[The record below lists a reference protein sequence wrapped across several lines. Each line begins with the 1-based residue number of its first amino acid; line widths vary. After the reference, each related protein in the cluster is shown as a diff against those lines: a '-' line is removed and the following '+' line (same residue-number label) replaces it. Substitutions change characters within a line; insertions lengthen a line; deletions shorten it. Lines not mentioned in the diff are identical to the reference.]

1 MKEDRKDIVKSG
13 NKKVVNTSDTSKT
26 PRKRRTEHA
35 QKKPNAPK
43 VPSNSKEYIEQMV
56 EKRKRTIK
64 ISIIA
69 IVAIVLFLL
78 LFTGFAFTSM
88 TNSKIIKG
96 ITIDGIDVSGLNKE
110 EAYKLIEK
118 SVKERQEATILLKY
132 KEYTKEFPMEQL
144 EIEANIQEAV
154 DKAVSTGR
162 NGNIFQ
168 NNFEVIKRKF
178 KKEDIDLAVNLNEEN
193 LDKFLT
199 DTNLELPGVV
209 KEYAYSVEEEEL
221 IITKGTDGIIL
232 NKEKMEKDIK
242 ESITNIS
249 KSFPKEK
256 EIEVK
261 DQKAKEIDIDDIY
274 NQVHTEPQDAYIVED
289 PFQVVVDKDGI
300 DFAITMDEI
309 KNLLKEDKEE
319 YIIPLKVTKAG
330 ITVADLGSRAF
341 PDVLATFTTRY
352 DAGNSNR
359 STNLAIACKKINNY
373 VLQPG
378 ETFSYNQTVG
388 KRSIENGFREAHIF
402 TSSGVEDG
410 LGGGICQ
417 ISSTLYNTVV
427 LANLDIVE
435 RHNHSY
441 GAGYVDPG
449 RDATVSYGALDFK
462 FKNPRKYPV
471 KITAYINGGVATVS
485 ISGIK
490 EENEPRVSI
499 VATTTATI
507 PCPVNTIE
515 DPNMEEGRQEVTT
528 AGMNGYRSV
537 TYKYLYYPDGRVD
550 KVQLSTDTYA
560 TITKVVRVGTK
571 KAVAPVVTPTP
582 TPSIPVVEPTPSEE
596 PTPTPT
602 EPTPTP
608 SIPVVEP
615 TPPEQTN
622 P

>member
-1 MKEDRKDIVKSG
+1 MRENNNRRDVVKSQ
-13 NKKVVNTSDTSKT
+13 NKKTVKT
-26 PRKRRTEHA
+26 RKA
-35 QKKPNAPK
+35 
-43 VPSNSKEYIEQMV
+43 PSNSKEYIEQMV
-56 EKRKRTIK
+56 AKRRKTIK
-64 ISIIA
+64 ISIIV
-69 IVAIVLFLL
+69 IVAIILFLL
-78 LFTGFAFTSM
+78 CFTGFAFTSM

-110 EAYKLIEK
+110 EAYKLIEEK
-118 SVKERQEATILLKY
+118 IKERQESTITLKY

-144 EIEANIQEAV
+144 EIESNIQEAV
-154 DKAVSTGR
+154 NKAEEKGR
-162 NGNIFQ
+162 SGNIFQ
-168 NNFEVIKRKF
+168 NNFTVLKSKF
-178 KKEDIDLAVNLNEEN
+178 KDENINLEVKFNEEN
-193 LDKFLT
+193 LDKFLA
-199 DTNLELPGVV
+199 DTSLELPGVV
-209 KEYAYSVEEEEL
+209 QEYAYSVEEDEL
-221 IITKGTDGIIL
+221 IITNGKDGIIL
-232 NKEKMEKDIK
+232 NKDKMKKDIE
-242 ESITNIS
+242 ESITNVS
-249 KSFPKEK
+249 KTFPKEK
-256 EIEVK
+256 TIEVK
-261 DQKAKEIDIDDIY
+261 QQKAEAINIDYIY
-274 NQVHTEPQDAYIVED
+274 SQIHTDPQDAYIVEE

-300 DFAITMDEI
+300 DFAITMEEA

-410 LGGGICQ
+410 VGGGICQ
-417 ISSTLYNTVV
+417 ISSTLYNAVV

-449 RDATVSYGALDFK
+449 RDATVSYGSLDFK
-462 FKNPRKYPV
+462 FKNPRKYPI
-471 KITAYINGGVATVS
+471 KITAYINGGVATVT

-490 EENEPRVSI
+490 EKNEPRVSI

-507 PCPVNTIE
+507 PCPVKTIE

-528 AGMNGYRSV
+528 AGMNGYKSV
-537 TYKYLYYPDGRVD
+537 AYKYLYYPDGRVE
-550 KVQLSTDTYA
+550 KVQLSADTYA
-560 TITKVVRVGTK
+560 TITKVIKVGTK
-571 KAVAPVVTPTP
+571 KPQTPVVTPTP
-582 TPSIPVVEPTPSEE
+582 SPTPEEPEPSED
-596 PTPTPT
+596 PTPTD
-602 EPTPTP
+602 PTPTVSP
-608 SIPVVEP
+608 SPEIP
-615 TPPEQTN
+615 TPEVPSN

>member
-1 MKEDRKDIVKSG
+1 MKEKNSKEIVEK
-13 NKKVVNTSDTSKT
+13 NKKVTKSNTQNTLKI
-26 PRKRRTEHA
+26 
-35 QKKPNAPK
+35 KKS
-43 VPSNSKEYIEQMV
+43 PSSSKEYMDQMIK
-56 EKRKRTIK
+56 KRKKTIK
-64 ISIIA
+64 ISIIS
-69 IVAIVLFLL
+69 IVSIILFLL
-78 LFTGFAFTSM
+78 CFTGFAFTSM

-96 ITIDGIDVSGLNKE
+96 IQIDGIDVSGLTKE
-110 EAYKLIEK
+110 EACQILNEK
-118 SVKERQEATILLKY
+118 VKERQQGTITLKY
-132 KEYTKEFPMEQL
+132 KEYTKELPLEQL
-144 EIEANIQEAV
+144 EIKADVEKTVEEAV
-154 DKAVSTGR
+154 KKGR
-162 NGNIFQ
+162 EGNIFK
-168 NNFEVIKRKF
+168 NNFTVLKRKF
-178 KKEDIDLAVNLNEEN
+178 KKENIDLEIEINEEN
-193 LDKFLT
+193 LAKILS
-199 DTNLELPGVV
+199 DTSLELPGVV
-209 KEYAYSVEEEEL
+209 REYAYSIEEAEL
-221 IITKGTDGIIL
+221 IITKGKDGIIL
-232 NKEKMEKDIK
+232 NDEKMTKEIK
-242 ESITNIS
+242 ESITNVS
-249 KSFPKEK
+249 QAFPKERTIDIK
-256 EIEVK
+256 E
-261 DQKAKEIDIDDIY
+261 QKAKEIDIDDIY
-274 NQVHTEPQDAYIVED
+274 NKVHAEPQDAYIVDE

-300 DFAITMDEI
+300 DFAISMEEA
-309 KNLLKEDKEE
+309 KNLLKEEKEE

-352 DAGNSNR
+352 DAGNLNR

-449 RDATVSYGALDFK
+449 RDATVSYGSLDFK
-462 FKNPRKYPV
+462 FKNPRKYPI

-515 DPNMEEGRQEVTT
+515 DPTMEEGKQVVTT

-537 TYKYLYYPDGRVD
+537 AYKYLYYPDGRVE
-550 KVQLSTDTYA
+550 KIQLSTDTYA
-560 TITKVVRVGTK
+560 TITKVVKVGTK
-571 KAVAPVVTPTP
+571 KVQTPVAPTPTP
-582 TPSIPVVEPTPSEE
+582 TPSVEPTE
-596 PTPTPT
+596 TPTQTPDPT

-608 SIPVVEP
+608 TTTPEP
-615 TPPEQTN
+615 TPSESTN

>member
-1 MKEDRKDIVKSG
+1 MKEKNSKEIVEK
-13 NKKVVNTSDTSKT
+13 NKKVTKSNTQNTLKI
-26 PRKRRTEHA
+26 
-35 QKKPNAPK
+35 KKS
-43 VPSNSKEYIEQMV
+43 PSSSKEYMDQMIK
-56 EKRKRTIK
+56 KRKKTIK
-64 ISIIA
+64 ISIIS
-69 IVAIVLFLL
+69 IVSIILFLL
-78 LFTGFAFTSM
+78 CFTGFAFTSM

-96 ITIDGIDVSGLNKE
+96 IQIDGIDVSGLTKE
-110 EAYKLIEK
+110 EACQILNEK
-118 SVKERQEATILLKY
+118 VKERQQGTITLKY
-132 KEYTKEFPMEQL
+132 KEYTKELPLEQL
-144 EIEANIQEAV
+144 EIKADVEKTVEEAV
-154 DKAVSTGR
+154 KKGR
-162 NGNIFQ
+162 EGNIFK
-168 NNFEVIKRKF
+168 NNFTVLKRKF
-178 KKEDIDLAVNLNEEN
+178 KKENIDLEIEINEEN
-193 LDKFLT
+193 LAKILS
-199 DTNLELPGVV
+199 DTSLELPGVV
-209 KEYAYSVEEEEL
+209 QEYAYSIEEAEL
-221 IITKGTDGIIL
+221 IITKGKDGIIL
-232 NKEKMEKDIK
+232 NDEKMTKEIK
-242 ESITNIS
+242 ESITNVS
-249 KSFPKEK
+249 QAFPKERTIDIK
-256 EIEVK
+256 E
-261 DQKAKEIDIDDIY
+261 QKAKEIDIDDIY
-274 NQVHTEPQDAYIVED
+274 NKVHAEPQDAYIVDE

-300 DFAITMDEI
+300 DFAISMEEA
-309 KNLLKEDKEE
+309 KNLLKEEKEE

-352 DAGNSNR
+352 DAGNLNR

-449 RDATVSYGALDFK
+449 RDATVSYGSLDFK
-462 FKNPRKYPV
+462 FKNPRKYPI

-515 DPNMEEGRQEVTT
+515 DPTMEEGKQVVTT

-537 TYKYLYYPDGRVD
+537 AYKYLYYPDGRVE
-550 KVQLSTDTYA
+550 KIQLSTDTYA
-560 TITKVVRVGTK
+560 TITKVVKVGTK
-571 KAVAPVVTPTP
+571 KVQTPD
-582 TPSIPVVEPTPSEE
+582 
-596 PTPTPT
+596 PT

-608 SIPVVEP
+608 TPSVEP
-615 TPPEQTN
+615 TETPTQTPDPTEPTPTPTTTPEPTPSESTN

>member
-1 MKEDRKDIVKSG
+1 MKEKNSKEIVEK
-13 NKKVVNTSDTSKT
+13 NKKVTKSNTQNTLKI
-26 PRKRRTEHA
+26 
-35 QKKPNAPK
+35 KKS
-43 VPSNSKEYIEQMV
+43 PSSSKEYMDQMIK
-56 EKRKRTIK
+56 KRKKTIK
-64 ISIIA
+64 ISIIS
-69 IVAIVLFLL
+69 IVSIILFLL
-78 LFTGFAFTSM
+78 CFTGFAFTSM

-96 ITIDGIDVSGLNKE
+96 IQIDGIDVSGLTKE
-110 EAYKLIEK
+110 EACQILNEK
-118 SVKERQEATILLKY
+118 VKERQQGTITLKY
-132 KEYTKEFPMEQL
+132 KEYTKELPLEQL
-144 EIEANIQEAV
+144 EIKADVEKTVEEAV
-154 DKAVSTGR
+154 KKGR
-162 NGNIFQ
+162 EGNIFK
-168 NNFEVIKRKF
+168 NNFTVLKRKF
-178 KKEDIDLAVNLNEEN
+178 KKENIDLEIELNEEN
-193 LDKFLT
+193 LAKILS
-199 DTNLELPGVV
+199 DTSLELPGVV
-209 KEYAYSVEEEEL
+209 REYAYSIEEAEL
-221 IITKGTDGIIL
+221 IITKGKDGIIL
-232 NKEKMEKDIK
+232 NDEKMTKEIK
-242 ESITNIS
+242 ESITNVS
-249 KSFPKEK
+249 QAFPKERTIDIK
-256 EIEVK
+256 E
-261 DQKAKEIDIDDIY
+261 QKAKEIDIDDIY
-274 NQVHTEPQDAYIVED
+274 NKVHAEPQDAYIVDE

-300 DFAITMDEI
+300 DFAISMEEA
-309 KNLLKEDKEE
+309 KNLLKEEKEE

-352 DAGNSNR
+352 DAGNLNR

-449 RDATVSYGALDFK
+449 RDATVSYGSLDFK
-462 FKNPRKYPV
+462 FKNPRKYPI

-515 DPNMEEGRQEVTT
+515 DPTMEEGKQVVTT

-537 TYKYLYYPDGRVD
+537 AYKYLYYPDGRVD

-560 TITKVVRVGTK
+560 TITKVVKVGTK
-571 KAVAPVVTPTP
+571 KVQTPVTPTP
-582 TPSIPVVEPTPSEE
+582 TPTPSVEPTETPTQTPDPTETTPTPTTTPEPTPSE
-596 PTPTPT
+596 
-602 EPTPTP
+602 
-608 SIPVVEP
+608 S
-615 TPPEQTN
+615 TN

>member
-1 MKEDRKDIVKSG
+1 MKEKNSKDVAKHESKKIVK
-13 NKKVVNTSDTSKT
+13 TQ
-26 PRKRRTEHA
+26 KR
-35 QKKPNAPK
+35 
-43 VPSNSKEYIEQMV
+43 PSNSKEYIEQMV
-56 EKRKRTIK
+56 EKRKKTIK

-69 IVAIVLFLL
+69 IVAIILFLL

-118 SVKERQEATILLKY
+118 RVKERQEAIITLKY
-132 KEYTKEFPMEQL
+132 KEYTKEFPMEQI

-154 DKAVSTGR
+154 DKATEKGR

-168 NNFEVIKRKF
+168 NNFTVLKSKF
-178 KKEDIDLAVNLNEEN
+178 KDENINLEVKFNEEN

-199 DTNLELPGVV
+199 DTSLELPGVV
-209 KEYAYSVEEEEL
+209 QEYAYSVEEEEL
-221 IITKGTDGIIL
+221 IITKGKDGIIL
-232 NKEKMEKDIK
+232 NKDKMKSDIK
-242 ESITNIS
+242 ESITNVS
-249 KSFPKEK
+249 KTFPKEK
-256 EIEVK
+256 TIEVK
-261 DQKAKEIDIDDIY
+261 EQKAEDINIDYIY
-274 NQVHTEPQDAYIVED
+274 SQIHTDPQDAYIVEE

-300 DFAITMDEI
+300 DFAITMEEA
-309 KNLLKEDKEE
+309 KNLLKEEKEE

-352 DAGNSNR
+352 DAGNTNR

-410 LGGGICQ
+410 VGGGICQ

-427 LANLDIVE
+427 LSNLEIVE

-449 RDATVSYGALDFK
+449 RDATVSYGSLDFK
-462 FKNPRKYPV
+462 FKNPRKYPI

-515 DPNMEEGRQEVTT
+515 DPNMEEGKQVVEN

-537 TYKYLYYPDGRVD
+537 AYKYLYYPDGRVD
-550 KVQLSTDTYA
+550 KVQLSADTYA

-571 KAVAPVVTPTP
+571 KVQVPTTPTP
-582 TPSIPVVEPTPSEE
+582 TQTPDPVEPTEI
-596 PTPTPT
+596 PTQTPDPT

-608 SIPVVEP
+608 DQ
-615 TPPEQTN
+615 TPSESTN

>member
-1 MKEDRKDIVKSG
+1 MKEKNSKEIVEK
-13 NKKVVNTSDTSKT
+13 NKKVTKSNTQNTLKI
-26 PRKRRTEHA
+26 
-35 QKKPNAPK
+35 KKS
-43 VPSNSKEYIEQMV
+43 PSSSKEYMDQMIK
-56 EKRKRTIK
+56 KRKKTIK
-64 ISIIA
+64 ISIIS
-69 IVAIVLFLL
+69 IVSIILFLL
-78 LFTGFAFTSM
+78 CFTGFAFTSM

-96 ITIDGIDVSGLNKE
+96 IQIDGIDVSGLTKE
-110 EAYKLIEK
+110 EACQILNEK
-118 SVKERQEATILLKY
+118 VKERQQGTITLKY
-132 KEYTKEFPMEQL
+132 KEYTKELPLEQL
-144 EIEANIQEAV
+144 EIKADVEKTVEEAV
-154 DKAVSTGR
+154 KKGR
-162 NGNIFQ
+162 EGNIFK
-168 NNFEVIKRKF
+168 NNFTVLKRKF
-178 KKEDIDLAVNLNEEN
+178 KKENIDLEIEINEEN
-193 LDKFLT
+193 LAKILS
-199 DTNLELPGVV
+199 DTSLELPGVV
-209 KEYAYSVEEEEL
+209 QEYAYSIEEAEL
-221 IITKGTDGIIL
+221 IITKGKDGIIL
-232 NKEKMEKDIK
+232 NDEKMTKEIK
-242 ESITNIS
+242 ESITNVS
-249 KSFPKEK
+249 QAFPKERTIDIK
-256 EIEVK
+256 E
-261 DQKAKEIDIDDIY
+261 QKAKEIDIDDIY
-274 NQVHTEPQDAYIVED
+274 NKVHAEPQDAYIVDE

-300 DFAITMDEI
+300 DFAISMEEA
-309 KNLLKEDKEE
+309 KNLLKEEKEE

-352 DAGNSNR
+352 DAGNLNR

-449 RDATVSYGALDFK
+449 RDATVSYGSLDFK
-462 FKNPRKYPV
+462 FKNPRKYPI

-515 DPNMEEGRQEVTT
+515 DPTMEEGKQVVTT

-537 TYKYLYYPDGRVD
+537 AYKYLYYPDGRVE
-550 KVQLSTDTYA
+550 KIQLSTDTYA
-560 TITKVVRVGTK
+560 TITKVVKVGTK
-571 KAVAPVVTPTP
+571 KVQTPVAPTPTP
-582 TPSIPVVEPTPSEE
+582 TPSVEPTE
-596 PTPTPT
+596 TPTQTPDPT

-608 SIPVVEP
+608 TTTPEP
-615 TPPEQTN
+615 TPSESTN

>member
-1 MKEDRKDIVKSG
+1 MKE
-13 NKKVVNTSDTSKT
+13 N
-26 PRKRRTEHA
+26 
-35 QKKPNAPK
+35 
-43 VPSNSKEYIEQMV
+43 NSKDVV
-56 EKRKRTIK
+56 EKRKKVAKHENTQNIKNTQNVKTAKAPSSSKEYMEQMIEKRKKTIK

-69 IVAIVLFLL
+69 IVVIILFLL
-78 LFTGFAFTSM
+78 LSTGFAFTSM

-96 ITIDGIDVSGLNKE
+96 ITIDGIDVSGLTKE
-110 EAYKLIEK
+110 EAYKKIEEK
-118 SVKERQEATILLKY
+118 VKERQEAIVTLKY

-154 DKAVSTGR
+154 DKATEKGR

-168 NNFEVIKRKF
+168 NNFAVLKSKF
-178 KKEDIDLAVNLNEEN
+178 KDEDIDLEISFNEQNLG
-193 LDKFLT
+193 KFLT
-199 DTNLELPGVV
+199 DTGLELPGVV
-209 KEYAYSVEEEEL
+209 QEYAYSVEEEEL
-221 IITKGTDGIIL
+221 IITKGKDGIVID
-232 NKEKMEKDIK
+232 KDKMKKDIK

-249 KSFPKEK
+249 KTFPTQKTIDIKE
-256 EIEVK
+256 
-261 DQKAKEIDIDDIY
+261 QKAEEINIDYIY
-274 NQVHTEPQDAYIVED
+274 NQVHTEPQDAYIVEE

-300 DFAITMDEI
+300 DFAITIDEI
-309 KNLLKEDKEE
+309 KELLKEDKEE

-330 ITVADLGSRAF
+330 ITVADLGERAF

-378 ETFSYNQTVG
+378 EIFSYNQTVG

-462 FKNPRKYPV
+462 FKNPRKYPI
-471 KITAYINGGVATVS
+471 KITAYINGGVATVT

-550 KVQLSTDTYA
+550 KVQLSADTYA

-571 KAVAPVVTPTP
+571 KAAAPVVTPS
-582 TPSIPVVEPTPSEE
+582 PSPVEPTTPAEPSPSVEPSPSEE
-596 PTPTPT
+596 PTQTPGT
-602 EPTPTP
+602 EET
-608 SIPVVEP
+608 
-615 TPPEQTN
+615 TPPETTT
-622 P
+622 

>member
-1 MKEDRKDIVKSG
+1 MKEKNSKEIVEK
-13 NKKVVNTSDTSKT
+13 NKKVTKSNTQNTLKI
-26 PRKRRTEHA
+26 
-35 QKKPNAPK
+35 KKS
-43 VPSNSKEYIEQMV
+43 PSSSKEYMDQMIK
-56 EKRKRTIK
+56 KRKKTIK
-64 ISIIA
+64 ISIIS
-69 IVAIVLFLL
+69 IVSIILFLL
-78 LFTGFAFTSM
+78 CFTGFAFTSM

-96 ITIDGIDVSGLNKE
+96 IQIDGIDVSGLTKE
-110 EAYKLIEK
+110 EACQILNEK
-118 SVKERQEATILLKY
+118 VKERQQGTITLKY
-132 KEYTKEFPMEQL
+132 KEYTKELPLEQL
-144 EIEANIQEAV
+144 EIKADVEKTVEEAV
-154 DKAVSTGR
+154 KKGR
-162 NGNIFQ
+162 EGNIFK
-168 NNFEVIKRKF
+168 NNFTVLKRKF
-178 KKEDIDLAVNLNEEN
+178 KKENIDLEIEINEEN
-193 LDKFLT
+193 LAKILS
-199 DTNLELPGVV
+199 DTSLELPGVV
-209 KEYAYSVEEEEL
+209 QEYAYSIEEAEL
-221 IITKGTDGIIL
+221 IITKGKDGIIL
-232 NKEKMEKDIK
+232 NDEKMTKEIK
-242 ESITNIS
+242 ESITNVS
-249 KSFPKEK
+249 QAFPKERTIDIK
-256 EIEVK
+256 E
-261 DQKAKEIDIDDIY
+261 QKAKEIDIDDIY
-274 NQVHTEPQDAYIVED
+274 NKVHAEPQDAYIVDE

-300 DFAITMDEI
+300 DFAISMEEA
-309 KNLLKEDKEE
+309 KNLLKEEKEE

-352 DAGNSNR
+352 DAGNLNR

-449 RDATVSYGALDFK
+449 RDATVSYGSLDFK
-462 FKNPRKYPV
+462 FKNPRKYPI

-515 DPNMEEGRQEVTT
+515 DPTMEEGKQVVTT

-537 TYKYLYYPDGRVD
+537 AYKYLYYPDGRVE
-550 KVQLSTDTYA
+550 KIQLSTDTYA
-560 TITKVVRVGTK
+560 TITKVVKVGTK
-571 KAVAPVVTPTP
+571 KVQTPD
-582 TPSIPVVEPTPSEE
+582 
-596 PTPTPT
+596 PT

-608 SIPVVEP
+608 TPSVEP
-615 TPPEQTN
+615 TETPTQTPDPTEPTPTPTPTPEPTPSESTN

>member
-1 MKEDRKDIVKSG
+1 MKEKNSKEIVEK
-13 NKKVVNTSDTSKT
+13 NKKVTKSNTQNTLKI
-26 PRKRRTEHA
+26 
-35 QKKPNAPK
+35 KKS
-43 VPSNSKEYIEQMV
+43 PSSSKEYMDQMIK
-56 EKRKRTIK
+56 KRKKTIK
-64 ISIIA
+64 ISIIS
-69 IVAIVLFLL
+69 IVSIILFLL
-78 LFTGFAFTSM
+78 CFTGFAFTSM

-96 ITIDGIDVSGLNKE
+96 IQIDGIDVSGLTKE
-110 EAYKLIEK
+110 EACQILNEK
-118 SVKERQEATILLKY
+118 VKERQQGTITLKY
-132 KEYTKEFPMEQL
+132 KEYTKELPLEQL
-144 EIEANIQEAV
+144 EIKADVEKTVEEAV
-154 DKAVSTGR
+154 KKGR
-162 NGNIFQ
+162 EGNIFK
-168 NNFEVIKRKF
+168 NNFTVLKRKF
-178 KKEDIDLAVNLNEEN
+178 KKENIDLEIEINEEN
-193 LDKFLT
+193 LAKILS
-199 DTNLELPGVV
+199 DTSLELPGVV
-209 KEYAYSVEEEEL
+209 QEYAYSIEEAEL
-221 IITKGTDGIIL
+221 IITKGKDGIIL
-232 NKEKMEKDIK
+232 NDEKMTKEIK
-242 ESITNIS
+242 ESITNVS
-249 KSFPKEK
+249 QAFPKERTIDIK
-256 EIEVK
+256 E
-261 DQKAKEIDIDDIY
+261 QKAKEIDIDDIY
-274 NQVHTEPQDAYIVED
+274 NKVHAEPQDAYIVDE

-300 DFAITMDEI
+300 DFAISMEEA
-309 KNLLKEDKEE
+309 KNLLKEEKEE

-352 DAGNSNR
+352 DAGNLNR

-449 RDATVSYGALDFK
+449 RDATVSYGSLDFK
-462 FKNPRKYPV
+462 FKNPRKYPI

-515 DPNMEEGRQEVTT
+515 DPTMEEGKQVVTT

-537 TYKYLYYPDGRVD
+537 AYKYLYYPDGRVE
-550 KVQLSTDTYA
+550 KIQLSTDTYA
-560 TITKVVRVGTK
+560 TITKVVKVGTK
-571 KAVAPVVTPTP
+571 KVQTPVTPTP
-582 TPSIPVVEPTPSEE
+582 TPTPSVEPTETPTQTPDPTETTPTPTTTPEPTPSE
-596 PTPTPT
+596 
-602 EPTPTP
+602 
-608 SIPVVEP
+608 S
-615 TPPEQTN
+615 TN

>member
-1 MKEDRKDIVKSG
+1 MKEKNSKEIVEK
-13 NKKVVNTSDTSKT
+13 NKKVTKSNTQNTLKI
-26 PRKRRTEHA
+26 
-35 QKKPNAPK
+35 KKS
-43 VPSNSKEYIEQMV
+43 PSSSKEYMDQMIK
-56 EKRKRTIK
+56 KRKKTIK
-64 ISIIA
+64 ISIIS
-69 IVAIVLFLL
+69 IVSIILFLL
-78 LFTGFAFTSM
+78 CFTGFAFTSM

-96 ITIDGIDVSGLNKE
+96 IQIDGIDVSGLTKE
-110 EAYKLIEK
+110 EACQILNEK
-118 SVKERQEATILLKY
+118 VKERQQGTITLKY
-132 KEYTKEFPMEQL
+132 KEYTKELPLEQL
-144 EIEANIQEAV
+144 EIKADVEKTVEEAV
-154 DKAVSTGR
+154 KKGR
-162 NGNIFQ
+162 EGNIFK
-168 NNFEVIKRKF
+168 NNFTVLKRKF
-178 KKEDIDLAVNLNEEN
+178 KKENIDLEIELNEEN
-193 LDKFLT
+193 LAKILS
-199 DTNLELPGVV
+199 DTSLELPGVV
-209 KEYAYSVEEEEL
+209 REYAYSIEEAEL
-221 IITKGTDGIIL
+221 IITKGKDGIIL
-232 NKEKMEKDIK
+232 NDEKMTKEIK
-242 ESITNIS
+242 ESITNVS
-249 KSFPKEK
+249 QAFPKERTIDIK
-256 EIEVK
+256 E
-261 DQKAKEIDIDDIY
+261 QKAKEIDIDDIY
-274 NQVHTEPQDAYIVED
+274 NKVHAEPQDAYIVDE

-300 DFAITMDEI
+300 DFAISMEEA
-309 KNLLKEDKEE
+309 KNLLKEEKEE

-352 DAGNSNR
+352 DAGNLNR

-449 RDATVSYGALDFK
+449 RDATVSYGSLDFK
-462 FKNPRKYPV
+462 FKNPRKYPI

-515 DPNMEEGRQEVTT
+515 DPTMEEGKQVVTT

-537 TYKYLYYPDGRVD
+537 AYKYLYYPDGRVE
-550 KVQLSTDTYA
+550 KIQLSTDTYA
-560 TITKVVRVGTK
+560 TITKVVKVGTK
-571 KAVAPVVTPTP
+571 KVQTPVTPTP
-582 TPSIPVVEPTPSEE
+582 TPTPSVEPTETPTQTPDPTETTPTPTTTPEPTPSE
-596 PTPTPT
+596 
-602 EPTPTP
+602 
-608 SIPVVEP
+608 S
-615 TPPEQTN
+615 TN

>member
-1 MKEDRKDIVKSG
+1 MKEKNSKEIVEK
-13 NKKVVNTSDTSKT
+13 NKKVTKSNTQNTLKI
-26 PRKRRTEHA
+26 
-35 QKKPNAPK
+35 KKS
-43 VPSNSKEYIEQMV
+43 PSSSKEYMDQMIK
-56 EKRKRTIK
+56 KRKKTIK
-64 ISIIA
+64 ISIIS
-69 IVAIVLFLL
+69 IVSIILFLL
-78 LFTGFAFTSM
+78 CFTGFAFTSM

-96 ITIDGIDVSGLNKE
+96 IQIDGIDVSGLTKE
-110 EAYKLIEK
+110 EACQILNEK
-118 SVKERQEATILLKY
+118 VKERQQGTITLKY
-132 KEYTKEFPMEQL
+132 KEYTKELPLEQL
-144 EIEANIQEAV
+144 EIKADVEKTVEEAV
-154 DKAVSTGR
+154 KKGR
-162 NGNIFQ
+162 EGNIFK
-168 NNFEVIKRKF
+168 NNFTVLKRKF
-178 KKEDIDLAVNLNEEN
+178 KKENIDLEIELNEEN
-193 LDKFLT
+193 LAKILS
-199 DTNLELPGVV
+199 DTSLELPGVV
-209 KEYAYSVEEEEL
+209 QEYAYSIEEAEL
-221 IITKGTDGIIL
+221 IITKGKDGIIL
-232 NKEKMEKDIK
+232 NDEKMTKEIK
-242 ESITNIS
+242 ESITNVS
-249 KSFPKEK
+249 QAFPKERTIDIK
-256 EIEVK
+256 E
-261 DQKAKEIDIDDIY
+261 QKAKEIDIDDIY
-274 NQVHTEPQDAYIVED
+274 NKVHAEPQDAYIVDE

-300 DFAITMDEI
+300 DFAISMEEA
-309 KNLLKEDKEE
+309 KNLLKEEKEE

-352 DAGNSNR
+352 DAGNLNR

-449 RDATVSYGALDFK
+449 RDATVSYGSLDFK
-462 FKNPRKYPV
+462 FKNPRKYPI

-515 DPNMEEGRQEVTT
+515 DPTMEEGKQVVTT

-537 TYKYLYYPDGRVD
+537 AYKYLYYPDGRVE
-550 KVQLSTDTYA
+550 KIQLSTDTYA
-560 TITKVVRVGTK
+560 TITKVVKVGTK
-571 KAVAPVVTPTP
+571 KVQTPVAPTPTP
-582 TPSIPVVEPTPSEE
+582 TPSVEPTE
-596 PTPTPT
+596 TPTQTPDPT

-608 SIPVVEP
+608 TTTPEP
-615 TPPEQTN
+615 TPSESTN

>member
-1 MKEDRKDIVKSG
+1 MKEKNSKEIVEK
-13 NKKVVNTSDTSKT
+13 NKKVTKSNTQNTLKI
-26 PRKRRTEHA
+26 
-35 QKKPNAPK
+35 KKS
-43 VPSNSKEYIEQMV
+43 PSSSKEYMDQMIK
-56 EKRKRTIK
+56 KRKKTIK
-64 ISIIA
+64 ISIIS
-69 IVAIVLFLL
+69 IVSIILFLL
-78 LFTGFAFTSM
+78 CFTGFAFTSM

-96 ITIDGIDVSGLNKE
+96 IQIDGIDVSGLTKE
-110 EAYKLIEK
+110 EACQILNEK
-118 SVKERQEATILLKY
+118 VKERQQGTITLKY
-132 KEYTKEFPMEQL
+132 KEYTKELPLEQL
-144 EIEANIQEAV
+144 EIKADVEKTVEEAV
-154 DKAVSTGR
+154 KKGR
-162 NGNIFQ
+162 EGNIFK
-168 NNFEVIKRKF
+168 NNFTVLKRKF
-178 KKEDIDLAVNLNEEN
+178 KKENIDLEIELNEEN
-193 LDKFLT
+193 LAKILS
-199 DTNLELPGVV
+199 DTSLELPGVV
-209 KEYAYSVEEEEL
+209 REYAYSIEEAEL
-221 IITKGTDGIIL
+221 IITKGKDGIIL
-232 NKEKMEKDIK
+232 NDEKMTKEIK
-242 ESITNIS
+242 ESITNVS
-249 KSFPKEK
+249 QAFPKERTIDIK
-256 EIEVK
+256 E
-261 DQKAKEIDIDDIY
+261 QKAKEIDIDDIY
-274 NQVHTEPQDAYIVED
+274 NKVHAEPQDAYIVDE

-300 DFAITMDEI
+300 DFAISMEEA
-309 KNLLKEDKEE
+309 KNLLKEEKEE

-352 DAGNSNR
+352 DAGNLNR

-449 RDATVSYGALDFK
+449 RDATVSYGSLDFK
-462 FKNPRKYPV
+462 FKNPRKYPI

-515 DPNMEEGRQEVTT
+515 DPTMEEGKQVVTT

-537 TYKYLYYPDGRVD
+537 AYKYLYYPDGRVE
-550 KVQLSTDTYA
+550 KIQLSTDTYA
-560 TITKVVRVGTK
+560 TITKVVKVGTK
-571 KAVAPVVTPTP
+571 KVQTPVAPTPTP
-582 TPSIPVVEPTPSEE
+582 TPSVEPTETPAQTPDPTETPPPPTTTPEPTPSE
-596 PTPTPT
+596 
-602 EPTPTP
+602 
-608 SIPVVEP
+608 S
-615 TPPEQTN
+615 TN

>member
-1 MKEDRKDIVKSG
+1 MKEKNSKEMVEK
-13 NKKVVNTSDTSKT
+13 NKKVTKSNTQNTLKI
-26 PRKRRTEHA
+26 
-35 QKKPNAPK
+35 KKS
-43 VPSNSKEYIEQMV
+43 PSSSKEYMDQMIK
-56 EKRKRTIK
+56 KRKKTIK
-64 ISIIA
+64 ISIIS
-69 IVAIVLFLL
+69 IVAIILFLL
-78 LFTGFAFTSM
+78 CFTGFAFTSM

-96 ITIDGIDVSGLNKE
+96 IQIDGIDVSGLTKE
-110 EAYKLIEK
+110 EACKILNEK
-118 SVKERQEATILLKY
+118 VKERQQGTITLKY
-132 KEYTKEFPMEQL
+132 KEYTKELPLEQL
-144 EIEANIQEAV
+144 EIKADVEKTVEEAV
-154 DKAVSTGR
+154 KKGR
-162 NGNIFQ
+162 EGNIFK
-168 NNFEVIKRKF
+168 NNFTVLKRKF
-178 KKEDIDLAVNLNEEN
+178 KKENIDLEIELNEEN
-193 LDKFLT
+193 LAKILS
-199 DTNLELPGVV
+199 DTSLELPGVV
-209 KEYAYSVEEEEL
+209 REYAYSIEEAEL
-221 IITKGTDGIIL
+221 IITKGKDGIIL
-232 NKEKMEKDIK
+232 NDEKMTKEIK
-242 ESITNIS
+242 ESITNVS
-249 KSFPKEK
+249 QAFPKERTIDIK
-256 EIEVK
+256 E
-261 DQKAKEIDIDDIY
+261 QKAKEIDIDDIY
-274 NQVHTEPQDAYIVED
+274 NKVHAEPQDAYIVDE

-300 DFAITMDEI
+300 DFAISMEEA
-309 KNLLKEDKEE
+309 KNLLKEEKEE
-319 YIIPLKVTKAG
+319 YIIPLKVTKAE

-352 DAGNSNR
+352 DAGNLNR

-449 RDATVSYGALDFK
+449 RDATVSYGSLDFK
-462 FKNPRKYPV
+462 FKNPRKYPI

-515 DPNMEEGRQEVTT
+515 DPTMEEGKQVVTT

-537 TYKYLYYPDGRVD
+537 AYKYLYYPDGRVE
-550 KVQLSTDTYA
+550 KIQLSTDTYA
-560 TITKVVRVGTK
+560 TITKVVKVGTK
-571 KAVAPVVTPTP
+571 KVQTPVAPTPTP
-582 TPSIPVVEPTPSEE
+582 TPSVEPTETPTQTPDPTETTPTPTTTPEPTPSE
-596 PTPTPT
+596 
-602 EPTPTP
+602 
-608 SIPVVEP
+608 S
-615 TPPEQTN
+615 TN

>member
-1 MKEDRKDIVKSG
+1 
-13 NKKVVNTSDTSKT
+13 
-26 PRKRRTEHA
+26 
-35 QKKPNAPK
+35 
-43 VPSNSKEYIEQMV
+43 
-56 EKRKRTIK
+56 
-64 ISIIA
+64 
-69 IVAIVLFLL
+69 
-78 LFTGFAFTSM
+78 M
-88 TNSKIIKG
+88 T
-96 ITIDGIDVSGLNKE
+96 
-110 EAYKLIEK
+110 
-118 SVKERQEATILLKY
+118 
-132 KEYTKEFPMEQL
+132 
-144 EIEANIQEAV
+144 
-154 DKAVSTGR
+154 
-162 NGNIFQ
+162 
-168 NNFEVIKRKF
+168 
-178 KKEDIDLAVNLNEEN
+178 LNEEITMQTIE
-193 LDKFLT
+193 DIGVK
-199 DTNLELPGVV
+199 LPGLVLDSS
-209 KEYAYSVEEEEL
+209 YSVEDDEL
-221 IITKGTDGIIL
+221 IISKGKKGIVIDTENL
-232 NKEKMEKDIK
+232 LEKVKSRLKGINIK
-242 ESITNIS
+242 EDYIEI
-249 KSFPKEK
+249 PVKEK
-256 EIEVK
+256 EPEP
-261 DQKAKEIDIDDIY
+261 IDIEKI
-274 NQVHTEPQDAYIVED
+274 HSEICREAKDAYYTKD
-289 PFQVVVDKDGI
+289 PFTVHPEVEGI
-300 DFAITMDEI
+300 SFDLEAAKVI
-309 KNLLKEDKEE
+309 LAEDKEE

>member
-1 MKEDRKDIVKSG
+1 M
-13 NKKVVNTSDTSKT
+13 
-26 PRKRRTEHA
+26 
-35 QKKPNAPK
+35 
-43 VPSNSKEYIEQMV
+43 
-56 EKRKRTIK
+56 
-64 ISIIA
+64 
-69 IVAIVLFLL
+69 
-78 LFTGFAFTSM
+78 
-88 TNSKIIKG
+88 
-96 ITIDGIDVSGLNKE
+96 
-110 EAYKLIEK
+110 
-118 SVKERQEATILLKY
+118 
-132 KEYTKEFPMEQL
+132 TKE
-144 EIEANIQEAV
+144 
-154 DKAVSTGR
+154 
-162 NGNIFQ
+162 
-168 NNFEVIKRKF
+168 
-178 KKEDIDLAVNLNEEN
+178 
-193 LDKFLT
+193 
-199 DTNLELPGVV
+199 
-209 KEYAYSVEEEEL
+209 
-221 IITKGTDGIIL
+221 
-232 NKEKMEKDIK
+232 IK
-242 ESITNIS
+242 ESITNVS
-249 KSFPKEK
+249 QAFPKERTIDIK
-256 EIEVK
+256 E
-261 DQKAKEIDIDDIY
+261 QKAKEIDIDDIY
-274 NQVHTEPQDAYIVED
+274 NKVHAEPQDAYIVDE

-300 DFAITMDEI
+300 DFAISMEEA
-309 KNLLKEDKEE
+309 KNLLKEEKEE

-352 DAGNSNR
+352 DAGNLNR

-449 RDATVSYGALDFK
+449 RDATVSYGSLDFK
-462 FKNPRKYPV
+462 FKNPRKYPI

-515 DPNMEEGRQEVTT
+515 DPTMEEGKQVVTT

-537 TYKYLYYPDGRVD
+537 AYKYLYYPDGRVE
-550 KVQLSTDTYA
+550 KIQLSTDTYA
-560 TITKVVRVGTK
+560 TITKVVKVGTK
-571 KAVAPVVTPTP
+571 KVQTPVAPTPTP
-582 TPSIPVVEPTPSEE
+582 TPSVEPTETPTQTPDPTETTPTPTTTPEPTPSE
-596 PTPTPT
+596 
-602 EPTPTP
+602 
-608 SIPVVEP
+608 S
-615 TPPEQTN
+615 TN